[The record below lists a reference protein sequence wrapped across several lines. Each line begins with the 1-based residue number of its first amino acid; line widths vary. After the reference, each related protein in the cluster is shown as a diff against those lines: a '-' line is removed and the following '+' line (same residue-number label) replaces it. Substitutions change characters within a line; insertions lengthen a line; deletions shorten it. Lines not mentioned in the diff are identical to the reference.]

1 MGDVRELTAAGVE
14 FVRERHLGT
23 LSTISK
29 RGAIHAVPV
38 GFTVHDG
45 IVRIITSR
53 TSQKVHNVL
62 RNETATVSAVDGAR
76 WIAFQGVATVHDDPA
91 EVALAVALYAERYR
105 QPREN
110 PLRVTI
116 HLTPT
121 RLMAS
126 AGLLA

>member
-1 MGDVRELTAAGVE
+1 MRELTAAGVE

-23 LSTISK
+23 LSTMSK

-38 GFTVHDG
+38 GFTFHDG

-62 RNETATVSAVDGAR
+62 REGTATVSAVDGAR
-76 WIAFQGVATVHDDPA
+76 WIAFQGVASIHDDPVEIA
-91 EVALAVALYAERYR
+91 RAVALYAERYR

-110 PLRVTI
+110 PLRVAI
-116 HLTPT
+116 HLVPT
-121 RLMAS
+121 RLMGS
-126 AGLLA
+126 TGLLA